1 MSEVIPVLLT
11 GAAGKMGLAA
21 VKALS
26 ESPDTE
32 LYAATTRLRGL
43 GLDAGSLAGL
53 EPLGLTVS
61 DQFETLL
68 AAAPPETVLV
78 DLTHG
83 AHAFAHAQA
92 AIQRQIP
99 VVIGATGLDGDQIEQ
114 LRQQAQA
121 AKVGVILAPN
131 FSIGA
136 VLMMKFAQEAARYF
150 EYAEIIELHHAQ
162 KRDAPSGTAIKTAEL
177 IARAHPHYEVHPAR
191 GQAVAGVPIHSVR
204 MPGLLAHQEVIF
216 GAAGQTL
223 TLRHDSVDRASFM
236 PGLLLCVKR
245 APRLDHLIYGLEHLL

>member
-1 MSEVIPVLLT
+1 MSEPIPVLLT

-32 LYAATTRLRGL
+32 LYATTTRQRGL
-43 GLDAGSLAGL
+43 GLDAGTLAGL
-53 EPLGLTVS
+53 APLGLTLS
-61 DQFETLL
+61 DQFEALL
-68 AAAPPETVLV
+68 AAAPPDTVVV

-83 AHAFAHAQA
+83 VHAFAHAQA
-92 AIQRQIP
+92 AVQRKIP
-99 VVIGATGLDGDQIEQ
+99 VVVGATGLDPDQIER
-114 LRQQAQA
+114 LRQQAAA

-150 EYAEIIELHHAQ
+150 EYAEIIELHHEQ
-162 KRDAPSGTAIKTAEL
+162 KRDAPSGTAIKTAQL
-177 IARAHPHYEVHPAR
+177 IARAHPHYEAHPPR

-216 GAAGQTL
+216 GSAGQTL

-236 PGLLLCVKR
+236 PGLLLCIKR
-245 APRLDHLIYGLEHLL
+245 VPHLDRLIDGLEHLL